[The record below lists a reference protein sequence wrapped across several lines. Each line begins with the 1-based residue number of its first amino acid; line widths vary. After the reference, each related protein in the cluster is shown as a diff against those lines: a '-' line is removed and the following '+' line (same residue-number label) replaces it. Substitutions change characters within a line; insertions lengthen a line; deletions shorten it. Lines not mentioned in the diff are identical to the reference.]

1 MKNKLILQ
9 LGILF
14 LFVFLTEFASAQTV
28 YVTEKGKK
36 YHKKN
41 CTIVNEGKK
50 GMDLKEAQKN
60 GYEPC
65 KSCYSDSKEHS
76 PAKKEGVTEP
86 KKKK

>member
-1 MKNKLILQ
+1 MRNKLILQ
-9 LGILF
+9 LSFLF
-14 LFVFLTEFASAQTV
+14 LFVFLTELVNAQTV

-50 GMDLKEAQKN
+50 GMELKEAQKQ

-65 KSCYSDSKEHS
+65 KSCYSDSKETS
-76 PAKKEGVTEP
+76 PAKKEEATDP